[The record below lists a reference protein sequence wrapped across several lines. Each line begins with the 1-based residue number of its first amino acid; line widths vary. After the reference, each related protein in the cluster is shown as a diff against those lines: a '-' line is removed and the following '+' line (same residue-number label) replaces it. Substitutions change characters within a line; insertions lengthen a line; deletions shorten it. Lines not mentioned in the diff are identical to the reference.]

1 MPEELHEQVRGGG
14 SGPPA
19 PAGAPATAV
28 EADDLP
34 REVTAVILA
43 GGASSRMKRN
53 KAFLMFRGERF
64 IERIF
69 RQMSTIFPEV
79 ILVTNSPE
87 LYRFLPCRIVTDLY
101 PGMGALA
108 GIQAGLTQ
116 SSTPYIFVVACDMPD
131 LNEHLV
137 RHLVSRAE
145 GVDVVIPESDSG
157 LEPLHAVYG
166 RGCLGAMNDAL
177 SSGRSK
183 IVACF
188 DQLRVTV
195 VSRQEIAGIDPAFR
209 SFRNINTPEEYFRI
223 REEEL
228 DSQ

>member
-1 MPEELHEQVRGGG
+1 MTENPHELLVLTGGG
-14 SGPPA
+14 TLA
-19 PAGAPATAV
+19 AEGAMTA
-28 EADDLP
+28 
-34 REVTAVILA
+34 RVTAVILA
-43 GGASSRMKRN
+43 GGMSSRMKSN
-53 KAFLMFRGERF
+53 KALLPYRGERF

-69 RQMSTIFPEV
+69 RKLSEVFPEV

-87 LYRFLPCRIVTDLY
+87 LYRFLPCRIVADLY

-131 LNEHLV
+131 LDEQLV
-137 RHLVSRAE
+137 RYLVSRAD

-157 LEPLHAVYG
+157 LEPLHAAYG
-166 RGCLGAMNDAL
+166 RGCLGVMNDAL

-188 DQLRVTV
+188 DQLKVDV
-195 VSRQEIAGIDPAFR
+195 VSHQDIAAIDPTFL

-223 REEEL
+223 RQEVL
-228 DSQ
+228 NADPLMCRNRS